1 MILQQIQLSDFRNY
15 TNAQVDF
22 DSGVS
27 AIIGANG
34 QGKTNLTEALA
45 FLSTMKSFRGVPTE
59 AMIRIGTHTAFIRAR
74 VLHDDGREIVI
85 EARLTNQ
92 GRNQVLVNGTKLPKA
107 RDLLGMVRTTVF
119 SPDDLDLVKG
129 GPHLR
134 RDFLDDSLVAYA
146 NKYDALRLEV
156 DRIVRQRNAVLKQS
170 GGRINNAVSSMLDL
184 WDEKFSDL
192 GTQLGNARNE
202 LITKLTPFITHA
214 YEELAQRDSNI
225 SIDYS
230 PEWLQIGLAKCLLQ
244 IGLAKCLADARDEDL
259 RRFVTTVGPHR
270 DDVEILIN
278 NLPARTHASQGEQR
292 TMALA
297 LRLALHR
304 FIGQSVGEIPILILD
319 DVLSEL
325 DPDRA
330 KALLNHFPVGQ
341 VLITTASELPIEAHI
356 AKRVQIKAGTIISP
370 KLGNE

>member
-15 TNAQVDF
+15 TNTQVDF
-22 DSGVS
+22 ATGVS

-45 FLSTMKSFRGVPTE
+45 YLSTMKSFRGVPTE
-59 AMIRIGTHTAFIRAR
+59 AMIRIGTTTAFIRAR
-74 VLHDDGREIVI
+74 VLHDDGREILI
-85 EARLTNQ
+85 EARLTSQ
-92 GRNQVLVNGTKLPKA
+92 GRNQVLVNGTKLPKT

-119 SPDDLDLVKG
+119 SPDDLELVKG

-134 RDFLDDSLVAYA
+134 REFLDDSLVALA

-170 GGRINNAVSSMLDL
+170 GGRINNAVTSMLDL
-184 WDEKFSDL
+184 WDEKFSDS
-192 GTQLGNARNE
+192 GTHLGNARSE
-202 LITKLTPFITHA
+202 LVAKLTPFIVHA
-214 YEELAQRDSNI
+214 YEELAQRPSNI
-225 SIDYS
+225 LIDYS
-230 PEWLQIGLAKCLLQ
+230 PEWLKTGLAKCLVES
-244 IGLAKCLADARDEDL
+244 RTEDL
-259 RRFVTTVGPHR
+259 RRIVTTVGPHR
-270 DDVEILIN
+270 DDFEILIN

-304 FIGQSVGEIPILILD
+304 FIGQTVGEIPILILD

-325 DPDRA
+325 DPERA

-341 VLITTASELPIEAHI
+341 VLITTASDLPVEAHI
-356 AKRVQIKAGTIISP
+356 TRRVLIKAGTIISTP
-370 KLGNE
+370 EKN

>member
-15 TNAQVDF
+15 TNTQVDF
-22 DSGVS
+22 ATGVS

-45 FLSTMKSFRGVPTE
+45 YLSTMKSFRGVPTE
-59 AMIRIGTHTAFIRAR
+59 AMIRIGTTTALIRAR
-74 VLHDDGREIVI
+74 VLHDDGREILI
-85 EARLTNQ
+85 EARLTSQ
-92 GRNQVLVNGTKLPKA
+92 GRNQVLVNGTKLPKT

-119 SPDDLDLVKG
+119 SPDDLELVKG

-134 RDFLDDSLVAYA
+134 REFLDDSLVALA

-170 GGRINNAVSSMLDL
+170 GGRINNAVTSMLDL
-184 WDEKFSDL
+184 WDEKFSDS
-192 GTQLGNARNE
+192 GTQLGNARSE
-202 LITKLTPFITHA
+202 LVAKLTPFIVHA
-214 YEELAQRDSNI
+214 YEELAQRPSNI
-225 SIDYS
+225 LIDYS
-230 PEWLQIGLAKCLLQ
+230 PEWLKTGLAKCLVES
-244 IGLAKCLADARDEDL
+244 RTEDL
-259 RRFVTTVGPHR
+259 RRIVTTVGPHR
-270 DDVEILIN
+270 DDFEILIN

-304 FIGQSVGEIPILILD
+304 FIGQTVGEIPILILD

-325 DPDRA
+325 DPERA

-341 VLITTASELPIEAHI
+341 VLITTASDLPVEAHI
-356 AKRVQIKAGTIISP
+356 TRRVLIKAGTIISTP
-370 KLGNE
+370 EKN

>member
-15 TNAQVDF
+15 TNTQVDF
-22 DSGVS
+22 ATGVS

-45 FLSTMKSFRGVPTE
+45 YLSTMKSFRGVPTE
-59 AMIRIGTHTAFIRAR
+59 AMIRIGTTTAFIRAR
-74 VLHDDGREIVI
+74 VLHDDGREILI
-85 EARLTNQ
+85 EARLTSQ
-92 GRNQVLVNGTKLPKA
+92 GRNQVLVNGTKLPKT

-119 SPDDLDLVKG
+119 SPDDLELVKG

-134 RDFLDDSLVAYA
+134 REFLDDSLVALA

-170 GGRINNAVSSMLDL
+170 GGRINNAVTSMLDL
-184 WDEKFSDL
+184 WDEKFSDS
-192 GTQLGNARNE
+192 GTQLGNARSE
-202 LITKLTPFITHA
+202 LVAKLTPFIVHA
-214 YEELAQRDSNI
+214 YEELAQRPSNI
-225 SIDYS
+225 LIDYS
-230 PEWLQIGLAKCLLQ
+230 PEWLKTGLAKCLVES
-244 IGLAKCLADARDEDL
+244 RTEDL
-259 RRFVTTVGPHR
+259 RRIVTTVGPHR
-270 DDVEILIN
+270 DDFEILIN

-304 FIGQSVGEIPILILD
+304 FIGQTVGETPILILD

-325 DPDRA
+325 DPERA

-341 VLITTASELPIEAHI
+341 VLITTASDLPVEAHI
-356 AKRVQIKAGTIISP
+356 TRRVLIKAGTIISTP
-370 KLGNE
+370 EKN

>member
-15 TNAQVDF
+15 TNTQVDF
-22 DSGVS
+22 ATGVS

-45 FLSTMKSFRGVPTE
+45 YLSTMKSFRGVPTE
-59 AMIRIGTHTAFIRAR
+59 AMIRIGTTTAFIRAR
-74 VLHDDGREIVI
+74 VLHDDGREILI
-85 EARLTNQ
+85 EARLTSQ
-92 GRNQVLVNGTKLPKA
+92 GRNQVLVNGTKLPKT

-119 SPDDLDLVKG
+119 SPDDLELVKG

-134 RDFLDDSLVAYA
+134 REFLDDSLVALA

-170 GGRINNAVSSMLDL
+170 GGRINNAVTSMLDL
-184 WDEKFSDL
+184 WDEKFSDS
-192 GTQLGNARNE
+192 GTQLGNARSE
-202 LITKLTPFITHA
+202 LVAKLTPFIVHA
-214 YEELAQRDSNI
+214 YEELAQRPSNI
-225 SIDYS
+225 LIDYS
-230 PEWLQIGLAKCLLQ
+230 PEWLKTGLAKCLVES
-244 IGLAKCLADARDEDL
+244 RTEDL
-259 RRFVTTVGPHR
+259 RRIVTTVGPHR
-270 DDVEILIN
+270 DDFEILIN

-292 TMALA
+292 TMAFA

-304 FIGQSVGEIPILILD
+304 FIGQTVGEIPILILD

-325 DPDRA
+325 DPERA

-341 VLITTASELPIEAHI
+341 VLITTASDLPVEAHI
-356 AKRVQIKAGTIISP
+356 TRRVLIKAGTIISTP
-370 KLGNE
+370 EKN

>member
-1 MILQQIQLSDFRNY
+1 VILQQIQLSDFRNY
-15 TNAQVDF
+15 TNTQVDF
-22 DSGVS
+22 ATGVS

-45 FLSTMKSFRGVPTE
+45 YLSTMKSFRGVPTE
-59 AMIRIGTHTAFIRAR
+59 AMIRIGTTTAFIRAR
-74 VLHDDGREIVI
+74 VLHDDGREILI
-85 EARLTNQ
+85 EARLTSQ
-92 GRNQVLVNGTKLPKA
+92 GRNQVLVNGTKLPKT

-119 SPDDLDLVKG
+119 SPDDLELVKG

-134 RDFLDDSLVAYA
+134 REFLDDSLVALA

-170 GGRINNAVSSMLDL
+170 GGRINNAVTSMLDL
-184 WDEKFSDL
+184 WDEKFSDS
-192 GTQLGNARNE
+192 GTQLGNARSE
-202 LITKLTPFITHA
+202 LVAKLTPFIVHA
-214 YEELAQRDSNI
+214 YEELAQRPSNI
-225 SIDYS
+225 LIDYS
-230 PEWLQIGLAKCLLQ
+230 PEWLKTGLAKCLVES
-244 IGLAKCLADARDEDL
+244 RTEDL
-259 RRFVTTVGPHR
+259 RRIVTTVGPHR
-270 DDVEILIN
+270 DDFEILIN

-304 FIGQSVGEIPILILD
+304 FIGQTVGEIPILILD

-325 DPDRA
+325 DPERA

-341 VLITTASELPIEAHI
+341 VLITTASDLPVEAHI
-356 AKRVQIKAGTIISP
+356 TRRVLIKAGTIISTP
-370 KLGNE
+370 EKN

>member
-59 AMIRIGTHTAFIRAR
+59 AMIRTGTHTAFIRAR

-92 GRNQVLVNGTKLPKA
+92 GRNQVLVNGTKLPKT

-230 PEWLQIGLAKCLLQ
+230 PEWLK
-244 IGLAKCLADARDEDL
+244 IGLAKCLADSRDEDL

-270 DDVEILIN
+270 DDVDILIN

-356 AKRVQIKAGTIISP
+356 SKKVQIKAGTIISP
-370 KLGNE
+370 KLAGE

>member
-1 MILQQIQLSDFRNY
+1 MIPQQIQLSDFRNY
-15 TNAQVDF
+15 TNTQVDF
-22 DSGVS
+22 ATGVS

-45 FLSTMKSFRGVPTE
+45 YLSTMKSFRGVPTE
-59 AMIRIGTHTAFIRAR
+59 AMIRIGTTTAFIRAR
-74 VLHDDGREIVI
+74 VLHDDGREILI
-85 EARLTNQ
+85 EARLTSQ
-92 GRNQVLVNGTKLPKA
+92 GRNQVLVNGTKLPKT

-119 SPDDLDLVKG
+119 SPDDLELVKG

-134 RDFLDDSLVAYA
+134 REFLDDSLVALA

-170 GGRINNAVSSMLDL
+170 GGRINNAVTSMLDL
-184 WDEKFSDL
+184 WDEKFSDS
-192 GTQLGNARNE
+192 GTQLGNARSE
-202 LITKLTPFITHA
+202 LVAKLTPFIVHA
-214 YEELAQRDSNI
+214 YEELAQRPSNI
-225 SIDYS
+225 LIDYS
-230 PEWLQIGLAKCLLQ
+230 PEWLKTGLAKCL
-244 IGLAKCLADARDEDL
+244 IESRTEDL
-259 RRFVTTVGPHR
+259 RRIVTTVGPHR
-270 DDVEILIN
+270 DDFEILIN

-304 FIGQSVGEIPILILD
+304 FIGQTVGEIPILILD

-325 DPDRA
+325 DPERA

-341 VLITTASELPIEAHI
+341 VLITTASDLPVEAHI
-356 AKRVQIKAGTIISP
+356 TRRVLIKAGTIISTP
-370 KLGNE
+370 EKN

>member
-15 TNAQVDF
+15 TNTQVDF
-22 DSGVS
+22 ATGVS

-45 FLSTMKSFRGVPTE
+45 YLSTMKSFRGVPTE
-59 AMIRIGTHTAFIRAR
+59 AMIRIGTTTAFIRAR
-74 VLHDDGREIVI
+74 VLHDDGREILI
-85 EARLTNQ
+85 EARLTSQ
-92 GRNQVLVNGTKLPKA
+92 GRNQVLVNGTKLPKT

-119 SPDDLDLVKG
+119 SPDDLELVKG

-134 RDFLDDSLVAYA
+134 REFLDDSLVALA

-170 GGRINNAVSSMLDL
+170 GGRINNAVTSMLDL
-184 WDEKFSDL
+184 WDEKFSDS
-192 GTQLGNARNE
+192 GTQLGNARSE
-202 LITKLTPFITHA
+202 LVAKLTPFIVHA
-214 YEELAQRDSNI
+214 YEELAQRPSNI
-225 SIDYS
+225 LIDYS
-230 PEWLQIGLAKCLLQ
+230 PEWLKTGLAKCL
-244 IGLAKCLADARDEDL
+244 IESRTEDL
-259 RRFVTTVGPHR
+259 RRIVTTVGPHR
-270 DDVEILIN
+270 DDFEILIN

-304 FIGQSVGEIPILILD
+304 FIGQTVGEIPILILD

-325 DPDRA
+325 DPERA

-341 VLITTASELPIEAHI
+341 VLITTASDLPVEAHI
-356 AKRVQIKAGTIISP
+356 TRRVLIKAGTIISTP
-370 KLGNE
+370 EKN

>member
-15 TNAQVDF
+15 TNTQVDF
-22 DSGVS
+22 ATGVS

-45 FLSTMKSFRGVPTE
+45 YLSTMKSFRGVPTE
-59 AMIRIGTHTAFIRAR
+59 AMIRIGTTTAFIRAR
-74 VLHDDGREIVI
+74 VLHDDGREILI
-85 EARLTNQ
+85 EARLTSQ
-92 GRNQVLVNGTKLPKA
+92 GRNQVLVNGTKLPKT

-119 SPDDLDLVKG
+119 SPDDLELVKG

-134 RDFLDDSLVAYA
+134 REFLDDSLVALA

-170 GGRINNAVSSMLDL
+170 GGRINNAVTSMIDL
-184 WDEKFSDL
+184 WDEKFSDS
-192 GTQLGNARNE
+192 GTQLGNARSE
-202 LITKLTPFITHA
+202 LVAKLTPFIVHA
-214 YEELAQRDSNI
+214 YEELAQRPSNI
-225 SIDYS
+225 LIDYS
-230 PEWLQIGLAKCLLQ
+230 PEWLKTGLAKCLVES
-244 IGLAKCLADARDEDL
+244 RTEDL
-259 RRFVTTVGPHR
+259 RRIVTTVGPHR
-270 DDVEILIN
+270 DDFEILIN

-304 FIGQSVGEIPILILD
+304 FIGQTVGEIPILILD

-325 DPDRA
+325 DPERA

-341 VLITTASELPIEAHI
+341 VLITTASDLPVEAHI
-356 AKRVQIKAGTIISP
+356 TRRVLIKAGTIISTP
-370 KLGNE
+370 EKN

>member
-1 MILQQIQLSDFRNY
+1 VILQQIQLSDFRNY
-15 TNAQVDF
+15 ENVKVDF
-22 DSGVS
+22 ISGVN

-34 QGKTNLTEALA
+34 QGKTSLAEALA
-45 FLSTMKSFRGVPTE
+45 YLSTMKSFRGVPTE
-59 AMIRIGTHTAFIRAR
+59 AMIRDTTHTAFIRAR
-74 VLHDDGREIVI
+74 VIHDDGRDVLI

-92 GRNQVLVNGTKLPKA
+92 GRNQVLVNGVKLPKS

-134 RDFLDDSLVAYA
+134 RDFLDDALVALA
-146 NKYDALRLEV
+146 NKYDALRLET

-170 GGRINNAVSSMLDL
+170 GGRLNSAVASMLDL
-184 WDEKFSDL
+184 WDEKFADF
-192 GTQLGNARNE
+192 GTQLGNARLE
-202 LITKLTPFITHA
+202 LVAKITPFITHA
-214 YEELAQRDSNI
+214 YEELAQRSSDI
-225 SIDYS
+225 AIIYT
-230 PEWLQIGLAKCLLQ
+230 PEWLTTGLAKCL
-244 IGLAKCLADARDEDL
+244 IDARSEDL
-259 RRFVTTVGPHR
+259 RRFITTTGPHR
-270 DDVEILIN
+270 DDLEIMIN

-297 LRLALHR
+297 LRLAVHR
-304 FIGQSVGEIPILILD
+304 FIGESVGEIPILILD

-341 VLITTASELPIEAHI
+341 VLITTASDLPVEAHI
-356 AKRVQIKAGTIISP
+356 SKTVEIRAGSIFLSTKSS
-370 KLGNE
+370 

>member
-15 TNAQVDF
+15 TNTQVDF
-22 DSGVS
+22 ATGVS
-27 AIIGANG
+27 AIIGATG

-45 FLSTMKSFRGVPTE
+45 YLSTMKSFRGVPTE
-59 AMIRIGTHTAFIRAR
+59 AMIRIGTTTAFIRAR
-74 VLHDDGREIVI
+74 VLHDDGREILI
-85 EARLTNQ
+85 EARLTSQ
-92 GRNQVLVNGTKLPKA
+92 GRNQVLVNGTKLPKT

-119 SPDDLDLVKG
+119 SPDDLELVKG

-134 RDFLDDSLVAYA
+134 REFLDDSLVALA

-170 GGRINNAVSSMLDL
+170 GGRINNAVTSMLDL
-184 WDEKFSDL
+184 WDEKFSDS
-192 GTQLGNARNE
+192 GTQLGNARSE
-202 LITKLTPFITHA
+202 LVAKLTPFIVHA
-214 YEELAQRDSNI
+214 YEELAQRPSNI
-225 SIDYS
+225 LIDYS
-230 PEWLQIGLAKCLLQ
+230 PEWLKTGLAKCLVES
-244 IGLAKCLADARDEDL
+244 RTEDL
-259 RRFVTTVGPHR
+259 RRIVTTVGPHR
-270 DDVEILIN
+270 DDFEILIN

-304 FIGQSVGEIPILILD
+304 FIGQTVGEIPILILD

-325 DPDRA
+325 DPERA

-341 VLITTASELPIEAHI
+341 VLITTASDLPVEAHI
-356 AKRVQIKAGTIISP
+356 TRRVLIKAGTIISTP
-370 KLGNE
+370 EKN

>member
-15 TNAQVDF
+15 TNTQVDF
-22 DSGVS
+22 ATGVS

-45 FLSTMKSFRGVPTE
+45 YLSTMKSFRGVPTE
-59 AMIRIGTHTAFIRAR
+59 AMIRIGTTTAFIRAR
-74 VLHDDGREIVI
+74 VLHDDGREILI
-85 EARLTNQ
+85 EARLTSQ
-92 GRNQVLVNGTKLPKA
+92 GRNQVLVNGTKLPKT

-119 SPDDLDLVKG
+119 SPDDLELVKG

-134 RDFLDDSLVAYA
+134 REFLDDSLVALA

-170 GGRINNAVSSMLDL
+170 GGRINNAVTSMLDL
-184 WDEKFSDL
+184 WDEKFSDS
-192 GTQLGNARNE
+192 GTQLGNARSE
-202 LITKLTPFITHA
+202 LVAKLTPYIVHA
-214 YEELAQRDSNI
+214 YEELAQRPSNI
-225 SIDYS
+225 LIDYS
-230 PEWLQIGLAKCLLQ
+230 PEWLKTGLAKCLVES
-244 IGLAKCLADARDEDL
+244 RTEDL
-259 RRFVTTVGPHR
+259 RRIVTTVGPHR
-270 DDVEILIN
+270 DDFEILIN

-304 FIGQSVGEIPILILD
+304 FIGQTVGETPILILD

-325 DPDRA
+325 DPERA

-341 VLITTASELPIEAHI
+341 VLITTASDLPVEAHI
-356 AKRVQIKAGTIISP
+356 TRRVLIKAGTIISTP
-370 KLGNE
+370 EKN

>member
-15 TNAQVDF
+15 TNTQVDF
-22 DSGVS
+22 ATGVS

-45 FLSTMKSFRGVPTE
+45 YLSTMKSFRGVPTE
-59 AMIRIGTHTAFIRAR
+59 AMIRIGTTTAFIRAR
-74 VLHDDGREIVI
+74 VLHDDGREILI
-85 EARLTNQ
+85 EARLTSQ
-92 GRNQVLVNGTKLPKA
+92 GRNQVLVNGTKLPKT

-119 SPDDLDLVKG
+119 SPDDLELVKG

-134 RDFLDDSLVAYA
+134 REFLDDSLVALA

-170 GGRINNAVSSMLDL
+170 GGRINNAVTSMLDL
-184 WDEKFSDL
+184 WDEKFSDS
-192 GTQLGNARNE
+192 GTQLGTARSE
-202 LITKLTPFITHA
+202 LVAKLTPYIVHA
-214 YEELAQRDSNI
+214 YEELAQRPSNI
-225 SIDYS
+225 LIDYS
-230 PEWLQIGLAKCLLQ
+230 PEWLKTGLAKCLVES
-244 IGLAKCLADARDEDL
+244 RTEDL
-259 RRFVTTVGPHR
+259 RRIVTTVGPHR
-270 DDVEILIN
+270 DDFEILIN

-304 FIGQSVGEIPILILD
+304 FIGQTVGEIPILILD

-325 DPDRA
+325 DPERA

-341 VLITTASELPIEAHI
+341 VLITTASDLPVEAHI
-356 AKRVQIKAGTIISP
+356 TRRVLIKAGTIISTP
-370 KLGNE
+370 EKN

>member
-1 MILQQIQLSDFRNY
+1 VILQQIQLSNFRNY
-15 TNAQVDF
+15 TNAQIDF

-27 AIIGANG
+27 AIIGSNG

-45 FLSTMKSFRGVPTE
+45 YLSTMKSFRGVPTE
-59 AMIRIGTHTAFIRAR
+59 AMIRLGTSTAFIRAR
-74 VLHDDGREIVI
+74 VLHDDGREILI
-85 EARLTNQ
+85 EARLTTQ
-92 GRNQVLVNGTKLPKA
+92 GRNQVLVNGTKLPKT

-119 SPDDLDLVKG
+119 SPDDLELVKG

-134 RDFLDDSLVAYA
+134 RDFLDDSLVALA
-146 NKYDALRLEV
+146 NKNDALRLEV

-170 GGRINNAVSSMLDL
+170 GGRLNSAVASMLDL
-184 WDEKFSDL
+184 WDEKFSST

-202 LITKLTPFITHA
+202 LVKKLTPFIVHA
-214 YEELAQRDSNI
+214 YEELARQPSNI
-225 SIDYS
+225 VIDYS
-230 PEWLQIGLAKCLLQ
+230 PEWLK
-244 IGLAKCLADARDEDL
+244 IGLAKCLAESRTEDL
-259 RRFVTTVGPHR
+259 RRIVTTVGPHR
-270 DDVEILIN
+270 DDFEISIN

-304 FIGQSVGEIPILILD
+304 FISQSVGEIPILILD

-330 KALLNHFPVGQ
+330 RALINHFPVGQ
-341 VLITTASELPIEAHI
+341 VLITTASDLPVDAHI
-356 AKRVQIKAGTIISP
+356 TKRVLIKAGTVISTP
-370 KLGNE
+370 QLGDKI